1 MKNVYRC
8 FHAYL
13 REHCVNRYSRI
24 WMIEMM
30 KTSVIKKHFSPNA
43 LTLSQQG
50 SGPSRTSNIYKS
62 VQKRKTTL
70 DWSNFQTGISS
81 LFDIS
86 WPTLRFANFRRT
98 WKSIIRIWYEIFSIM
113 LALNKVHKLKIISSQ
128 VQAFQSL
135 LIWLEK
141 NREGVWK
148 NENNV
153 EQEKREKR
161 QNKEME
167 SKESEERGKEKRVE
181 WGKRKR
187 REVEHEME
195 REDCLFRRSWWS
207 WWEVDLK
214 VLVEEKVSLC
224 SVSSPSTAPQVMI
237 KRRRKMG
244 DNGLQWL
251 QGYNAYMLS
260 HNQEEVTTKSR
271 RWKEEQKTNTTAT
284 FRLWV
289 ERLILREIPAGTA
302 GTHY

>member
-1 MKNVYRC
+1 M
-8 FHAYL
+8 
-13 REHCVNRYSRI
+13 E
-24 WMIEMM
+24 
-30 KTSVIKKHFSPNA
+30 
-43 LTLSQQG
+43 
-50 SGPSRTSNIYKS
+50 
-62 VQKRKTTL
+62 
-70 DWSNFQTGISS
+70 
-81 LFDIS
+81 
-86 WPTLRFANFRRT
+86 
-98 WKSIIRIWYEIFSIM
+98 
-113 LALNKVHKLKIISSQ
+113 NK
-128 VQAFQSL
+128 
-135 LIWLEK
+135 
-141 NREGVWK
+141 
-148 NENNV
+148 
-153 EQEKREKR
+153 KRERRGRTRKWR
-161 QNKEME
+161 ARKAR
-167 SKESEERGKEKRVE
+167 KEERKRE

-195 REDCLFRRSWWS
+195 REDCLFRRSWWL

-271 RWKEEQKTNTTAT
+271 RWKEEQKTNTAAT